1 MLIAVFINVAID
13 FYLYRIIKKCSKTT
27 TIWTKIHIVTSLLLL
42 VYIVVGIS
50 IPRRSGPDAALMSIM
65 WILYSY
71 FTIYLPKILFVI
83 FDIVASIPQL
93 LKKRKIKF
101 LSWIGGILAIMVF
114 VLMWWGAL
122 LNRYNIDVVEENIE
136 IANLPLAFD
145 GYKILQFSD
154 LHVGSYDNDTSYIA
168 EVVDVINNQNA
179 DVIVFTGDIVNRRT
193 DELFPFVE
201 ILSRLRAKDGVYSI
215 LGNHDYG
222 EYCNWGSEQAK
233 VENLLM
239 LHQLQREMGWKLLLN
254 ENSKIYKENDSIAI
268 IGVENWGEPPFPVYG
283 DLQKAYP
290 TLNDSVIKVL
300 LTHNPEHWNSEVK
313 NNDSINIA
321 LSLSGHTHAMQLS
334 LLGFSPASW
343 RYNAWGGLYE
353 DAQEQRLY
361 VNIGIGTVLVPTRIG
376 ATPEITILTLRRTEK

>member
-1 MLIAVFINVAID
+1 MIAVFINVAID
-13 FYLYRIIKKCSKTT
+13 FYLYRIIKKCSKAT

-93 LKKRKIKF
+93 LKKHKIKF

-122 LNRYNIDVVEENIE
+122 LNRYNIDVVEEDIE

-168 EVVDVINNQNA
+168 EVVDIINNQNA

-222 EYCNWGSEQAK
+222 EYCNWGSEEAK

-254 ENSKIYKENDSIAI
+254 ESRKIYKENDSIAI